1 MDMKMFL
8 SFINNESLAP
18 IIRICTWHL
27 LHVKKIVASTISSY
41 LIRDFLNVVQSLN
54 HVQLFATPSNAAH
67 QASQSFT
74 TSQSLL
80 KLMSIESV
88 MLSVSSSTPPF
99 SSSCPESFPPSVFSS
114 ELALCTKWPKYWSFS
129 ISLSNDYSLLLYYFL
144 YFLYL
149 KYVHGTT
156 EVTPYTEN
164 FKKASSATC
173 PTK

>member
-99 SSSCPESFPPSVFSS
+99 SSSCPESFPPSWVGSLHQEAKVLEFQYQSFQQLFITVVLLPIFFIS
-114 ELALCTKWPKYWSFS
+114 EICPWNNRSDS
-129 ISLSNDYSLLLYYFL
+129 IHWKL
-144 YFLYL
+144 
-149 KYVHGTT
+149 
-156 EVTPYTEN
+156 
-164 FKKASSATC
+164 
-173 PTK
+173 